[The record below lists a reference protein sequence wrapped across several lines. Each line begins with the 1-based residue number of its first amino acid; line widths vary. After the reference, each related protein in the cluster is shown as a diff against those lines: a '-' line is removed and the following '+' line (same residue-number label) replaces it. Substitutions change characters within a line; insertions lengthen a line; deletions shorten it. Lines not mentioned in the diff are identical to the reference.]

1 MKIHPEHIIV
11 SRPDSIGDVM
21 LTLPMCGWI
30 RKYFPGVRITFLGRS
45 YTEAVIRCCKHI
57 DDFLSWDDL
66 EKKSVGEQIAILQA
80 LKADTIIHVFPKKEI
95 IWLAKKAGIR
105 YRIATGGRWHTL
117 TKCNKP
123 VFFSRRKSILHES
136 QLNLKLL
143 IPLGITEIASPRE
156 LNTYSGFTPNIHSVY
171 TSLHVLSSQKKIIL
185 HPLSKGSAVNWS
197 LKRYEELAKLL
208 HDHGF
213 LPVITGTEAEG
224 EQIRDRSSLLSGN
237 ALDLTGKLNLDQLI
251 GLINE
256 SDGLVAA
263 STGPLHIASQLNK
276 LCVGLYTPMRP
287 MHAGRWAPI
296 GKNAFVITAKEHPD
310 SGELDIPAQQVLDIT
325 LRFHKAQ

>member
-45 YTEAVIRCCKHI
+45 YTEAVIRYCKHI

-143 IPLGITEIASPRE
+143 SPLGITEIASPGE
-156 LNTYSGFTPNIHSVY
+156 LNIYSGFTPNIHSVY

-208 HDHGF
+208 YDHGF

-310 SGELDIPAQQVLDIT
+310 SGELDIPAQQVLDII